1 MVTLNLPVVMVIPP
15 LYELAQSMAHDLNLF
30 DPSDKIKGKCIGWS
44 NTEYIAIFYTGYM
57 PKKSVVNSLVKS
69 AGLTLTKF

>member
-1 MVTLNLPVVMVIPP
+1 MVTLNLPVVMVIP
-15 LYELAQSMAHDLNLF
+15 LFGLAQAMAHDLNLF
-30 DPSDKIKGKCIGWS
+30 HPSDKIKGKCIGWS